1 MVADRTRMIPSAP
14 TIAIWGR
21 GLELMHH
28 YTLATADSL
37 AVRPDMQYVWR
48 VNLPEIGYACPF
60 VMHGILTL
68 SALHKAYLI
77 PPERETYLDLATA
90 HQNAGL
96 EGFRSEL
103 HNINDTNWQTF
114 FSFASIV
121 VMYVSSVPV
130 RMGNE
135 TETIPNILELF
146 LFVRG
151 IRAVLEPYQGRLTK
165 TKFAALVHGIWT
177 IDPEDVNY
185 RQANP
190 PMHLSPLPPDIF
202 QAFTELGTFFQETL
216 SEDCRDE
223 YLKAVEEL
231 EKAIYFMAHAGTNV
245 EVGMILFWPYVISE
259 NLMADIQGQNP
270 FSMVLLSYFAI
281 PLCVLEQRYWFLQ
294 GWSRRLF
301 EVTDTVLAEHP
312 ALLEMV
318 KWPRRQVFELYG
330 PI

>member
-14 TIAIWGR
+14 TIEIWGR

-165 TKFAALVHGIWT
+165 TKFAALVH
-177 IDPEDVNY
+177 
-185 RQANP
+185 
-190 PMHLSPLPPDIF
+190 
-202 QAFTELGTFFQETL
+202 ELGTFFQETL

-259 NLMADIQGQNP
+259 NLMADIQAQNP
-270 FSMVLLSYFAI
+270 FI
-281 PLCVLEQRYWFLQ
+281 
-294 GWSRRLF
+294 
-301 EVTDTVLAEHP
+301 
-312 ALLEMV
+312 
-318 KWPRRQVFELYG
+318 KNNN
-330 PI
+330 

>member
-1 MVADRTRMIPSAP
+1 
-14 TIAIWGR
+14 
-21 GLELMHH
+21 
-28 YTLATADSL
+28 
-37 AVRPDMQYVWR
+37 
-48 VNLPEIGYACPF
+48 
-60 VMHGILTL
+60 MHGILTI

-77 PPERETYLDLATA
+77 PAEREAYLDLATA

-96 EGFRSEL
+96 EGFRVEL

-130 RMGNE
+130 RLGIE
-135 TETIPNILELF
+135 KEAIPNILELF
-146 LFVRG
+146 MF
-151 IRAVLEPYQGRLTK
+151 
-165 TKFAALVHGIWT
+165 FAALVYGIWT

-185 RQANP
+185 RNP

-202 QAFTELGTFFQETL
+202 QALTELVTFFRENL
-216 SEDCRDE
+216 GEDCRDE

-231 EKAIYFMAHAGTNV
+231 EKAIYLMAHAGTNV

-259 NLMADIQGQNP
+259 NIMTDIQGHNP

-318 KWPRRQVFELYG
+318 KWPRRQVFELYR

>member
-14 TIAIWGR
+14 TIEIWGR

-165 TKFAALVHGIWT
+165 TKFAALVH
-177 IDPEDVNY
+177 
-185 RQANP
+185 
-190 PMHLSPLPPDIF
+190 
-202 QAFTELGTFFQETL
+202 ELGTFFQETL

-259 NLMADIQGQNP
+259 NLMADIQAQNP

>member
-1 MVADRTRMIPSAP
+1 
-14 TIAIWGR
+14 
-21 GLELMHH
+21 
-28 YTLATADSL
+28 
-37 AVRPDMQYVWR
+37 
-48 VNLPEIGYACPF
+48 
-60 VMHGILTL
+60 
-68 SALHKAYLI
+68 
-77 PPERETYLDLATA
+77 
-90 HQNAGL
+90 
-96 EGFRSEL
+96 
-103 HNINDTNWQTF
+103 
-114 FSFASIV
+114 
-121 VMYVSSVPV
+121 
-130 RMGNE
+130 
-135 TETIPNILELF
+135 
-146 LFVRG
+146 
-151 IRAVLEPYQGRLTK
+151 
-165 TKFAALVHGIWT
+165 
-177 IDPEDVNY
+177 
-185 RQANP
+185 
-190 PMHLSPLPPDIF
+190 MHLSPLPPDIF
-202 QAFTELGTFFQETL
+202 QAFTELATFFQETL

>member
-1 MVADRTRMIPSAP
+1 MIPPAP
-14 TIAIWGR
+14 TIEIWGR

-28 YTLATADSL
+28 YTLSTGNSL
-37 AVRPDMQYVWR
+37 AIRPDMQYVWR

-60 VMHGILTL
+60 VMHGILTI

-96 EGFRSEL
+96 EGFRAEL

-130 RMGNE
+130 RLGSE
-135 TETIPNILELF
+135 TEAIPNILELF
-146 LFVRG
+146 VFVRG
-151 IRAVLEPYQGRLTK
+151 IRAVLEPFQGRLVK

-177 IDPEDVNY
+177 IDPDDVNY
-185 RQANP
+185 RHPQ
-190 PMHLSPLPPDIF
+190 MHLSPLPPDIF
-202 QAFTELGTFFQETL
+202 QAFTELATFFRESL

-245 EVGMILFWPYVISE
+245 EVGMIMFWPYVISE
-259 NLMADIQGQNP
+259 NIMTDIQGQNP

-294 GWSRRLF
+294 GWSRRLI
-301 EVTDTVLAEHP
+301 EVSDIVLAEHP